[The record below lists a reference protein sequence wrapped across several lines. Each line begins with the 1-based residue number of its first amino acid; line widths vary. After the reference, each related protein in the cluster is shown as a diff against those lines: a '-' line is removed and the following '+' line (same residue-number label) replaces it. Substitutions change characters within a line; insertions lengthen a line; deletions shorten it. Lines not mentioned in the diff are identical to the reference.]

1 MLTENTFK
9 NDLSGI
15 LLSYTSGETPKKMII
30 IDISIEKYNYL
41 NVKCTRY

>member
-15 LLSYTSGETPKKMII
+15 LLSYTSGETPKKN
-30 IDISIEKYNYL
+30 DYY
-41 NVKCTRY
+41 